1 MKKKTTVIFTIALIC
16 LFAVPI
22 IVLSLHKDT
31 PVNPKLFSRTVPP
44 ELLNLFT
51 DDAKKEFDI
60 VGTRKTA
67 SGLPVSSVIYTCNN
81 MEGVHGYI
89 VELFKVGLKND
100 MPLADVIL
108 TAKGNVQRN
117 ADTTFVKL
125 REGGFDLKYQDGK
138 ADSVSKVTWTS
149 DGDVLKLNY
158 NTDSLLYYDVKFKHF
173 TLKYDNGSTFTADKT
188 AVFFQQTGKVIFMKR
203 NKALY
208 TIFLSDADVP
218 EMKADTVLSLLNY
231 KFPKQGL

>member
-1 MKKKTTVIFTIALIC
+1 
-16 LFAVPI
+16 
-22 IVLSLHKDT
+22 
-31 PVNPKLFSRTVPP
+31 
-44 ELLNLFT
+44 LFT

-60 VGTRKTA
+60 VGTRKTV

-89 VELFKVGLKND
+89 VEMFRVGLKNNA
-100 MPLADVIL
+100 PLNEIVKA
-108 TAKGNVQRN
+108 AKGEVQPN
-117 ADTTFVKL
+117 SDTTFVKL

-158 NTDSLLYYDVKFKHF
+158 KTDSLLYYDVKFKHF

-231 KFPKQGL
+231 KFPKQSL